1 MHLIDWLI
9 VALPVLVLLF
19 IGYRVQSH
27 VKGVADFLA
36 GGRVAGRYV
45 LCVSAGEAAIG
56 LISVVGMFEFYF
68 RTGVALYFW
77 QHLSELAGLIMA
89 LTGFMIYRYR
99 ETRALTMAQFFEVRY
114 SRNFRIFTGILAF
127 MTGVVNYALFPAVG
141 GRFLMY
147 FCGLPDTFPFLGF
160 DVDTFGFLMAFFL
173 CVALFIVLLG
183 GQLTTMVTDCV
194 QGLFG
199 YIGFGI
205 ITVCIFSIF
214 SYDQIGEAMLDRP
227 EGESFLNPFDIGNF
241 TDFNFLYVF
250 IGLIGLVYGRMSW
263 QGTQGF
269 NSAATSPHE
278 QKMAA
283 VLGTWRSGFT
293 YITIILMALAAY
305 TFLNHPDFSAGAS
318 NVHQELTSRINF
330 DNPTTTETIRNQMMV
345 PVALREIFPIGVTGV
360 FVAMMI
366 FLLIST
372 DTSYLHSWGSIF
384 IQDVVMPLRKK
395 PITPERQILFLR
407 LAILGIAIF
416 AWFFSMY
423 FGQVTYILMFFAL
436 TGSIYVGGAGI
447 VIIGGLYSRRGT
459 TIGAWAAMI
468 TGATLGVTGFLGQ
481 KFWST
486 HVYPWLDKTS
496 PNFLV
501 SLKSG
506 LEGLGSKLPFVNWEV
521 NEINFPIT
529 GQEVM
534 LITIVSSTIVY
545 FVVSLLTCREPYNL
559 DKMLHRGEYNREH
572 KQVSRPTTKRSLIG
586 RIVSIDEEYT
596 RGDRILAWSVF
607 GYTIFKLLTFA
618 FVAIWNLAFGI
629 WSDQAWLN
637 YFKYFTIPVLLG
649 IGAITSVWFFIGGTW
664 DLRRLFKNLKN
675 IKRNIYDNGQVIGD
689 QNAEDI
695 CFADV
700 ETTEKPAERII
711 NKDNR

>member
-1 MHLIDWLI
+1 MHYLDWII
-9 VALPVLVLLF
+9 VTIPVLTVLA
-19 IGYRVQSH
+19 IGIKARSH

-56 LISVVGMFEFYF
+56 LISVIGMFEYYF
-68 RTGVALYFW
+68 RSGVSLYFW
-77 QHLSELAGLIMA
+77 QHMAELAGLIMA

-114 SRNFRIFTGILAF
+114 SRKFRIFTGMLAF
-127 MTGVVNYALFPAVG
+127 VSGVVNYALFPAVG
-141 GRFLMY
+141 GRFLIY
-147 FCGLPDTFPFLGF
+147 YCGLPDTFPLFGF
-160 DVDTFGFLMAFFL
+160 DVNTFGFMMAFFL
-173 CVALFIVLLG
+173 SIALAIVLMG

-205 ITVCIFSIF
+205 ITICIFCIFSF
-214 SYDQIGEAMLDRP
+214 SQIGEAMLDRP
-227 EGESFLNPFDIGNF
+227 AGESFLNPFDTGNF
-241 TDFNFLYVF
+241 TDFNLLYVI

-269 NSAATSPHE
+269 NAAATSPHE

-305 TFLNHPDFSAGAS
+305 TFMNHPDFSAGAS
-318 NVHQELTSRINF
+318 GVQQELSARINF
-330 DNPTTTETIRNQMMV
+330 DNPTVTETIRNQMLV
-345 PVALREIFPIGVTGV
+345 PVALREIFPIGVTGI
-360 FVAMMI
+360 FVAMMV
-366 FLLIST
+366 FLLVST

-395 PITPERQILFLR
+395 PITPKRQILYLR

-459 TIGAWAAMI
+459 TAGAWAGML

-481 KFWST
+481 KYWSEYI
-486 HVYPWLDKTS
+486 YPWLNTNAPD
-496 PNFLV
+496 FLA
-501 SLKSG
+501 SLKTN
-506 LEGLGSKLPFVNWEV
+506 LEGLGSALPFVNWEV
-521 NEINFPIT
+521 DPLYFPIS
-529 GQEVM
+529 GQEV
-534 LITIVSSTIVY
+534 LLLTIVSSTLVY
-545 FVVSLLTCREPYNL
+545 IVVSLLTCREPFNL
-559 DKMLHRGEYNREH
+559 EKMLHRGKYNREH
-572 KQVSRPTTKRSLIG
+572 VAAVKPLQKRSWVG
-586 RIVSIDEEYT
+586 RVVGIDGEYS
-596 RGDRILAWSVF
+596 RGDRILAWAVFYYTAFKLVTFLYVVIANTVF
-607 GYTIFKLLTFA
+607 GVWTDKT
-618 FVAIWNLAFGI
+618 
-629 WSDQAWLN
+629 WLW
-637 YFKYFTIPVLLG
+637 YFKYFTLPVLLG
-649 IGAITSVWFFIGGTW
+649 VGGITSIWFFIGGTW
-664 DLRRLFKNLKN
+664 DLTRLFRNLKN
-675 IKRNIYDNGQVIGD
+675 IKRNVLDNGQVIGN
-689 QNAEDI
+689 QNAEDVDFI
-695 CFADV
+695 EQTNSD
-700 ETTEKPAERII
+700 EKSV
-711 NKDNR
+711 NKSES